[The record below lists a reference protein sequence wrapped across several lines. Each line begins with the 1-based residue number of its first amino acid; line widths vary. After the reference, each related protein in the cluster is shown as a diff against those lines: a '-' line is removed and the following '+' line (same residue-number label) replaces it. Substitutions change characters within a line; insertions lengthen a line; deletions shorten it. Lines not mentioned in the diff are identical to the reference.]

1 MKVKELIEALSKF
14 PQDYDVRICSTNSSY
29 YKHGHIIDGLLEDVE
44 KVEINRGYVYEE
56 VIITN

>member
-1 MKVKELIEALSKF
+1 MKVKELIEVLSKF
-14 PQDYDVRICSTNSSY
+14 PQDYDVRICSTKSLY
-29 YKHGHIIDGLLEDVE
+29 YKQGHIIDGLLEDIE